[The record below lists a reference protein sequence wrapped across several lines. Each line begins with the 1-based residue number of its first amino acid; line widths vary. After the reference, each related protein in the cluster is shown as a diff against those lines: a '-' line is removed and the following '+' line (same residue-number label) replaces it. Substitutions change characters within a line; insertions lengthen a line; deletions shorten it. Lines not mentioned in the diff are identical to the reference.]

1 MSQFRIVEAVHADLP
16 VLAQLLGRLF
26 SIESDFSPDA
36 GKQTNGLRLI
46 IENPALGS
54 IFVLRVQD
62 RIVGM
67 ANALSTISTAEGGPV
82 LLLEDV
88 IVAEAYRGQGLGSK
102 LVQHV
107 LAWAE
112 ARGFLRVTLLA
123 DRNNVPALR
132 FYEKQGF
139 LTSAMAVYR
148 HGLAVG

>member
-1 MSQFRIVEAVHADLP
+1 M
-16 VLAQLLGRLF
+16 
-26 SIESDFSPDA
+26 
-36 GKQTNGLRLI
+36 RLI

-54 IFVLRVQD
+54 IFVLRVQN

-67 ANALSTISTAEGGPV
+67 ANALFTISTAEGGPA

-88 IVAEAYRGQGLGSK
+88 IVADAYRKQGLGGK

-107 LAWAE
+107 LAWAK

-123 DRNNVPALR
+123 DRDNAPALR

-139 LTSAMAVYR
+139 LASAMIVYR
-148 HGLAVG
+148 HGLAAERPGLFRKMDWKTSRHNWLAPHARGMRPLRRPGTGK